1 MQIATPYSLK
11 CYFLVYYEELL
22 HFRIVQF
29 LQCFRA
35 RDIEMGSDNT
45 RKKQGQIIFDVRISV
60 YKKIGK
66 IRNFFIIEDVERGA
80 ELSFSGLRVRF
91 ADPPLHHRQILFSND
106 QILASDRQTDG
117 QTDRQTDAINIFWA
131 FLVKN

>member
-66 IRNFFIIEDVERGA
+66 IRDFFTIEVERGMA
-80 ELSFSGLRVRF
+80 CQSGQNYFSRAR
-91 ADPPLHHRQILFSND
+91 I
-106 QILASDRQTDG
+106 
-117 QTDRQTDAINIFWA
+117 
-131 FLVKN
+131 